1 MGVYVVFYL
10 EMSKLIRTFVK
21 ITYTPCYMNVKLNNM
36 KTKLVKTKYSDETFY
51 VQLNEKLN
59 IWERVD
65 NGKYYYTD
73 DLIFIRDV

>member
-1 MGVYVVFYL
+1 
-10 EMSKLIRTFVK
+10 
-21 ITYTPCYMNVKLNNM
+21 M

-65 NGKYYYTD
+65 NGKYYSNTHSSENIAISSSLETD
-73 DLIFIRDV
+73 VRINNII

>member
-1 MGVYVVFYL
+1 
-10 EMSKLIRTFVK
+10 
-21 ITYTPCYMNVKLNNM
+21 M

-65 NGKYYYTD
+65 NGKYYYTN

>member
-1 MGVYVVFYL
+1 
-10 EMSKLIRTFVK
+10 
-21 ITYTPCYMNVKLNNM
+21 MNVKLNNM

>member
-1 MGVYVVFYL
+1 
-10 EMSKLIRTFVK
+10 
-21 ITYTPCYMNVKLNNM
+21 M

-51 VQLNEKLN
+51 VQLNEKLD

-73 DLIFIRDV
+73 DLIFIRDVE